1 MRLAENTG
9 HRNLPSVLD
18 RTSSLGYVFITKAC
32 IDNRGKNL
40 FNSNISSQYGELWP
54 TSGWDRLVGLGHPSI
69 FQQDCVL
76 ASLLHRRCSTEVN
89 QILHDVWPSAGV
101 VHYIYIFRGSCC
113 LVEFYQVQNLLCV
126 QVLHSPILAA
136 LQHSTPV
143 FGVIQTLRRWTEVA
157 TYMWQGRALAHISS
171 WDYFVL

>member
-136 LQHSTPV
+136 LLHGTRAV
-143 FGVIQTLRRWTEVA
+143 GVSREHQL
-157 TYMWQGRALAHISS
+157 
-171 WDYFVL
+171 